1 LHDNASADI
10 RMLITFMLHKNPSK
24 RPSVW
29 DLAKIPSINKNI
41 RRYYE
46 TEAPDDAFLKDY
58 ITGGPKTPISKKTQ

>member
-1 LHDNASADI
+1 
-10 RMLITFMLHKNPSK
+10 MLHKNPSK

-58 ITGGPKTPISKKTQ
+58 ITGGPKAPISKKTQ